1 MKTILIATT
10 NEAKYEQ
17 IKRIFENYGITNI
30 CSLKDVMPIDEPE
43 EDGPTCQAN
52 AFIKADYYAEKFP
65 QYCVLAD
72 DSGIF
77 IEEFGGAPG
86 VYSARWG
93 GAHNTDNIRK
103 KLVST
108 FKEKGIDESNAYFEC
123 AMVFKDLAK
132 DITITTT
139 CNLKGIIK
147 PVSYG
152 TQRNGCAYDSYFV
165 PTIYSKCNYDTLAML
180 KDDGKMEKI
189 DSISHRG
196 KAANSIAHAIVD
208 EYYLK

>member
-1 MKTILIATT
+1 MRSILIATT

-30 CSLKDVMPIDEPE
+30 CSLRNVMPIDEPE
-43 EDGPTCQAN
+43 EDGSTCQAN
-52 AFIKADYYAEKFP
+52 AFIKAEYYAERFP

-93 GAHNTDNIRK
+93 GAHNTQNIRQ
-103 KLVST
+103 KLESS
-108 FKEKGIDESNAYFEC
+108 FREKGIERSNAFFEC

-139 CNLKGIIK
+139 CTLKGIIK
-147 PVSYG
+147 LFSYG
-152 TQRNGCAYDSYFV
+152 TQRNGCAYDSYFI
-165 PTIYSKCNYDTLAML
+165 PTEAGYEYDTLAMI
-180 KDDGKMEKI
+180 KDEGDI
-189 DSISHRG
+189 DEIDRITHRG
-196 KAANSIAHAIVD
+196 KAANSIASAIVS